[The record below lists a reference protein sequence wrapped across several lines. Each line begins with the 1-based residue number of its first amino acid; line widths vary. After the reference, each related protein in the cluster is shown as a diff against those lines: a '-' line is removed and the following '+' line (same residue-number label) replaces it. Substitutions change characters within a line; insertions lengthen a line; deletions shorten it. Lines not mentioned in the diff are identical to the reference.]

1 MRYRWI
7 PGFIIGIVVLGSC
20 RGLEPE
26 PVRHRSALSTG
37 RDVGAHTSFNISS
50 STDCI
55 EPGQPLVLTLT
66 LYSFGSQPITL
77 LDTPPVDII
86 LLRDAGPAAST
97 RVIAWSETSD
107 YPPTI
112 PPLQPPEIRPYTWTW
127 TPTEAVGPL
136 WVDVQ
141 LHIQT
146 PDGMRREFSGH
157 TLKVGVGTGYGELGA
172 EYVLVPCTTMAPA
185 R

>member
-1 MRYRWI
+1 MQYRWI
-7 PGFIIGIVVLGSC
+7 IIVVLWTGVMSAC
-20 RGLEPE
+20 GGPE
-26 PVRHRSALSTG
+26 PVRHRSSLSTG
-37 RDVGAHTSFNISS
+37 RDVGAYLGFNISS

-86 LLRDAGPAAST
+86 LLRDARPAAST

-107 YPPTI
+107 YPSTI
-112 PPLQPPEIRPYTWTW
+112 PPLQPPEIRTYTWTW
-127 TPTEAVGPL
+127 TPGAAVGPL

-141 LHIQT
+141 MKIQQT
-146 PDGMRREFSGH
+146 HGNTWGFSDH
-157 TLKVGVGTGYGELGA
+157 TLNVGVGTGYGQLGV
-172 EYVLVPCTTMAPA
+172 EYVLVPCAMMAPA